1 MRELETFISCGGES
15 RENFVSKEHM
25 TDKDRKKILNKIN
38 KELDRIRGF
47 LDGSGKI
54 EETEKTEKTEKK
66 VEKREDFVNHRNNV
80 LYCIIGAVVLIM
92 SFLWFANKFNR

>member
-15 RENFVSKEHM
+15 RENFVSREHM

-54 EETEKTEKTEKK
+54 KETEKKEKTEKK
-66 VEKREDFVNHRNNV
+66 VKREDFVNHRNSA
-80 LYCIIGAVVLIM
+80 LYCIILAVALIM
-92 SFLWFANKFNR
+92 ILLWVFRK

>member
-47 LDGSGKI
+47 LDGSGEI
-54 EETEKTEKTEKK
+54 DETEKTEKTEKK

-80 LYCIIGAVVLIM
+80 LYCIIIALALIM
-92 SFLWFANKFNR
+92 FLLWVFRK